1 MMTELNEEVLGSIH
15 AALTEELL
23 NRIQTGVATPTDLN
37 VARQMLKDNNITVT
51 PASGSPLLNILDEL
65 PYDEK
70 GTIIKSESIV
80 RETPK
85 DSESSI
91 AEVS

>member
-1 MMTELNEEVLGSIH
+1 MTDLNEELLGKIH
-15 AALTEELL
+15 ESLSEELL

-37 VARQMLKDNNITVT
+37 VARQLLKDNNITVT
-51 PASGSPLLNILDEL
+51 PATGSPLLNILDEL

-85 DSESSI
+85 AEKNSI
-91 AEVS
+91 AEVSG

>member
-1 MMTELNEEVLGSIH
+1 MTELNEEVLGSIH

>member
-1 MMTELNEEVLGSIH
+1 MTELNEELLGSIH
-15 AALTEELL
+15 TALTEELL

>member
-1 MMTELNEEVLGSIH
+1 MTELNEEVLGSIH
-15 AALTEELL
+15 TALTEELL

-51 PASGSPLLNILDEL
+51 PAVGSPLLNILDEL

-85 DSESSI
+85 DSESSVS
-91 AEVS
+91 EVSG

>member
-1 MMTELNEEVLGSIH
+1 MTDLNEELLGSIH
-15 AALTEELL
+15 TALSEELL

-51 PASGSPLLNILDEL
+51 PATGSPLLNILDEL

-70 GTIIKSESIV
+70 GTIIKSETI
-80 RETPK
+80 REASGNP
-85 DSESSI
+85 ESSI
-91 AEVS
+91 AEVSG

>member
-1 MMTELNEEVLGSIH
+1 MTELNEELLGSIH
-15 AALTEELL
+15 TALTEELL
-23 NRIQTGVATPTDLN
+23 TRIQTGVATPTDLN

-51 PASGSPLLNILDEL
+51 PATGSPLLNILDEL

-70 GTIIKSESIV
+70 GTIIKSESIARKTTEAPQGSV
-80 RETPK
+80 
-85 DSESSI
+85 

>member
-1 MMTELNEEVLGSIH
+1 MTELNEEVLGSIH

-91 AEVS
+91 AEVSG

>member
-1 MMTELNEEVLGSIH
+1 MTELNEEVLGSIH
-15 AALTEELL
+15 TALTEELL

-85 DSESSI
+85 DSESSVS
-91 AEVS
+91 EVSG

>member
-1 MMTELNEEVLGSIH
+1 MTELNEEVLGSIH
-15 AALTEELL
+15 TALTEELL

-91 AEVS
+91 AEVSG

>member
-1 MMTELNEEVLGSIH
+1 MTELNEELLGKIH
-15 AALTEELL
+15 ESLSEELL

-51 PASGSPLLNILDEL
+51 PAVGSPLLNILDEL

-70 GTIIKSESIV
+70 GTIIKSETIRIASENPENSI
-80 RETPK
+80 T
-85 DSESSI
+85 
-91 AEVS
+91 EVSG

>member
-1 MMTELNEEVLGSIH
+1 MTELNEEVLGSIH
-15 AALTEELL
+15 TALTEELL

-80 RETPK
+80 RETPEAP
-85 DSESSI
+85 ESSI

>member
-1 MMTELNEEVLGSIH
+1 MTELNEEVLGSIH

-80 RETPK
+80 RETPEAP
-85 DSESSI
+85 ESSI

>member
-1 MMTELNEEVLGSIH
+1 MTELNEEVLGSIH
-15 AALTEELL
+15 TALTEELL

>member
-1 MMTELNEEVLGSIH
+1 MTELNEELLGSIH

-80 RETPK
+80 RETPEAP
-85 DSESSI
+85 ESSI